1 MQLRSY
7 STSDE
12 ESHRDYV
19 LNCEDK
25 FVVEYAY
32 DGYLLCSEIVV
43 CIGSTLLFSFLS
55 LKLCSIKYDEPRRGS
70 VNVVSLYGPPAED
83 TNSYHIRQ
91 ICRSC
96 KKGNCIDVDATYDRH
111 KVYFSVVLIIIIA
124 AISFLFADAEEFYH
138 NSEILREAFWYGY
151 GSLYVILFVVACIGL
166 LVEIPM
172 FTVYF
177 VAFCIVNFFPKRLL
191 FGRTLRQHEICL
203 SYSLIISTGL
213 TIVLF
218 IYILSRGFLVSLV
231 LATYPLEVGAI
242 LMTIGSGFIALLFVV
257 WVAVHIGVESYEAK
271 TKLVTTIIY
280 LVPYGSLLIILTG
293 FLLSYIYVIL
303 RLSIR
308 LNDPVTSLVA
318 ACIPATVGFIAA
330 NRYKSGLTKIKK
342 GISIKNE
349 ARKKLR
355 ELREVEVANFAAYEL
370 SHFAINPLSAQDD
383 NDGETPQ
390 NTNNLE
396 DNMPAESNE

>member
-7 STSDE
+7 STSAQ
-12 ESHRDYV
+12 ESYRDYV

-70 VNVVSLYGPPAED
+70 VVSIYGPPED
-83 TNSYHIRQ
+83 TTSYHVRQ
-91 ICRSC
+91 ICQSC

-111 KVYFSVVLIIIIA
+111 KIYFSVVLIINIA

-138 NSEILREAFWYGY
+138 NIEILREAFWYGY
-151 GSLYVILFVVACIGL
+151 GSLYVILFVVAFIAL
-166 LVEIPM
+166 LIEIPV
-172 FTVYF
+172 FIVYF
-177 VAFCIVNFFPKRLL
+177 IVFCIVNFFPKKLL
-191 FGRTLRQHEICL
+191 FGRTRRQHEICL
-203 SYSLIISTGL
+203 AYSLIISTVL

-231 LATYPLEVGAI
+231 LATYPLEVGSI

-271 TKLVTTIIY
+271 TKLITTIIY

-355 ELREVEVANFAAYEL
+355 EQREVEGGNFPAYKL
-370 SHFAINPLSAQDD
+370 SVFAINPFSGLDD

-390 NTNNLE
+390 NTENLE
-396 DNMPAESNE
+396 VNMPAESSE